1 MPENLS
7 RAATVRPNSVDPE
20 ARTFEAVIATAT
32 PVRGRSGA
40 LEILDVAAIRTP
52 ESVPLQ
58 LDHRTDVRS
67 AVGRIGN
74 FRVEGDVLVGTA
86 RLSRAAD
93 CDPILD
99 RLADGTIDAVSVGL
113 VVDRWAESAAGGQ
126 RSRTA
131 TASRLR
137 EVSLTNFP
145 LDPNAR
151 IRSVPEQITN
161 DPPAPEGVTRAQRFR
176 NMQRRLGLPVEFADE
191 AIDGGWTDEDF
202 NARAVEQV
210 DRRTP
215 ATIRTAHNDA
225 TLDNPDVYRRAAVDS
240 LIARMGGEAPEG
252 AAREMA
258 VLGWGEWHRQHL
270 RRAGQSVS
278 GLSESEVIY
287 RALTT
292 SDMPIIAAEAVKITL
307 RRQFEAQQSPLL
319 ALFAPRT
326 IEKFQPHTEALT
338 DWTSLATGVVGELG
352 EFKYSY
358 VSETGET
365 YTVITIGGIT
375 AVSRQLW
382 INSAGALTNLSQGQG
397 RRLAADVNDRR
408 VAFLEG
414 TAGAGP
420 VMKDG
425 NPFFFAG
432 RGNIADL
439 DTTSVETVIT
449 DVLTARAKMPQRK
462 GAGDVMI
469 GASPSLWV
477 VHPDFEP
484 TAIRALASI
493 AATEA
498 GKTNPLSGKLQL
510 VVEPRLT
517 DPDHSYLAA
526 TPAALDGFVQVG
538 LSGQPGPVTESRWG
552 FNVDALEMKIRLDVG
567 FGAVEWR
574 SWTRL
579 DHAEAE

>member
-1 MPENLS
+1 MPDTVA
-7 RAATVRPNSVDPE
+7 RAATVRPNSVDRE
-20 ARTFEAVIATAT
+20 GRTFDAVIATAT

-67 AVGRIGN
+67 AVGRIGS

-93 CDPILD
+93 VDPILD

-131 TASRLR
+131 IRSHLR

-191 AIDGGWTDEDF
+191 AIDAGWSDEDF
-202 NARAVEQV
+202 NVRAVEQV
-210 DRRTP
+210 DRRAP

-225 TLDNPDVYRRAAVDS
+225 TLDNPDVYRRAARDS
-240 LIARMGGEAPEG
+240 ILARMGGEAPEG
-252 AAREMA
+252 AARELA
-258 VLGWGEWHRQHL
+258 ALGWGEFHRQHL
-270 RRAGQSVS
+270 RRAGQSVA
-278 GLSESEVIY
+278 GLSEAEIID

-292 SDMPIIAAEAVKITL
+292 SDMPIIAGQTAELSI
-307 RRQFEAQQSPLL
+307 RRQYEAQQSPL
-319 ALFAPRT
+319 AVLFAPRT
-326 IEKFQPHTEALT
+326 IDKFLPHTEAMT
-338 DWTSLATGVVGELG
+338 DWTSLATGIVGEHG
-352 EFKYSY
+352 EFQYSY
-358 VSETGET
+358 VSESGET
-365 YTVITIGGIT
+365 YTVHTRGGIT
-375 AVSRQLW
+375 ALSRQLW
-382 INSAGALTNLSQGQG
+382 HNGGGALANMAQSQG
-397 RRLAADVNDRR
+397 RRMAADVNDRR

-414 TAGAGP
+414 VAGAGP
-420 VMKDG
+420 VLKDT
-425 NPFFFAG
+425 NPFFFSG
-432 RGNIADL
+432 RGNIEDL

-449 DVLTARAKMPQRK
+449 DALAARSKMPQRK

-469 GASPSLWV
+469 GASPSMWV
-477 VHPDFEP
+477 VHSDFEP
-484 TAIRALASI
+484 TALRALASI
-493 AATEA
+493 AASDVA
-498 GKTNPLSGKLQL
+498 KTNPLAGKLQL
-510 VVEPRLT
+510 VVEPRLS
-517 DPDHSYLAA
+517 DPAKSYLAA
-526 TPAALDGFVQVG
+526 APAALDGFVQVG

-552 FNVDALEMKIRLDVG
+552 FNVDAIEFKIRLDVG

>member
-1 MPENLS
+1 MPETVA
-7 RAATVRPNSVDPE
+7 RAATVRPNSVDRE
-20 ARTFEAVIATAT
+20 ARTFEAVIATRT

-40 LEILDVAAIRTP
+40 MEILDVSAIRTP

-67 AVGRIGN
+67 AVGRIGS

-93 CDPILD
+93 VDPILD

-131 TASRLR
+131 TDSRLR

-151 IRSVPEQITN
+151 IRAMPEQVTT
-161 DPPAPEGVTRAQRFR
+161 DPPAPESVTRAQRFR

-191 AIDGGWTDEDF
+191 AIDGGWSDEDF
-202 NARAVEQV
+202 NARALEQV
-210 DRRTP
+210 ERRSP
-215 ATIRTAHNDA
+215 ATIRAAHND
-225 TLDNPDVYRRAAVDS
+225 TTMDNPAVYRSAVVGS
-240 LIARMGGEAPEG
+240 ILIRMGGEATEG
-252 AAREMA
+252 PARELA
-258 VLGWGEWHRQHL
+258 ALGWGELHKQHL
-270 RRAGQSVS
+270 RRSGQSVA
-278 GLSESEVIY
+278 GLSDSEAIE
-287 RALTT
+287 RALATT
-292 SDMPIIAAEAVKITL
+292 DMPIIAGETVNLSI
-307 RRQFEAQQSPLL
+307 RRQYEALQSPL
-319 ALFAPRT
+319 ATLFAPRT
-326 IEKFQPHTEALT
+326 VDRFQAHTEALT
-338 DWTSLATGVVGELG
+338 DWTSLATGVVNQLG
-352 EFKYSY
+352 EYKYSY
-358 VSETGET
+358 VSESGES
-365 YTVITIGGIT
+365 YELSTIGGIT
-375 AVSRQLW
+375 ALARQLW
-382 INSAGALTNLSQGQG
+382 INGAGPVQNMSQAQG

-420 VMKDG
+420 VMKDT
-425 NPFFFAG
+425 NAFFHAS
-432 RGNIADL
+432 RGNIEEL

-449 DVLTARAKMPQRK
+449 DALAARSKMPQRK

-469 GASPSLWV
+469 GASPSVWV
-477 VHPDFEP
+477 VHSDFEP
-484 TAIRALASI
+484 TALRALASI
-493 AATEA
+493 AASDVAKVNPLA
-498 GKTNPLSGKLQL
+498 GKLSL
-510 VVEPRLT
+510 VVEPRLS
-517 DPDHSYLAA
+517 DPARSYLAA
-526 TPAALDGFVQVG
+526 APAALDGFVQVG

-552 FNVDALEMKIRLDVG
+552 FTVDAIEFKIRLDIG

-579 DHAEAE
+579 DHGAE